1 METNRLTRAL
11 LEYCSVGLP
20 GSSGIKGVAH
30 APLSTFLQ
38 PLRAFVA
45 FSDPF
50 PSEPQLQQGHRHHVS
65 ASAWRSGVLPPSVV
79 AAWFASKRE
88 LLALFL
94 QAYARRFGR
103 QHSTVRRAVA
113 AATSQQML
121 PAPMRSVFSDI
132 VHLVRR
138 GVEQLSSGYS
148 TNRDLVSAPMV
159 QAGQQFLFAF
169 LADLLAMPAIDAL
182 VPIVTAANGGG
193 VQASFTLLAQLVREF
208 LQVHP
213 AGVKHVDTYRL
224 SCTTLP
230 SAWKALT
237 AFVGAQQKTTEE
249 DLLGVAVM
257 ASRFDAQ
264 TQSQSHSH
272 SSLQQQQHHHDEST
286 RRRIELVQ
294 LVTHLW
300 FNYMHLVLGSGSATT
315 AERFAT
321 PPQGGPP
328 PIAPVLLFGA
338 WKAALRPVAAA
349 TRSKITE
356 AVPVAPLP
364 REVSPPSM
372 LRRLLWQL
380 HVSHAL
386 FHAVPQPPPTL
397 PLRPGDPRSDW
408 AADVISKLVW
418 PVLHR
423 LPHDESVLCLRLA
436 ARFIVEIQGL
446 Q

>member
-1 METNRLTRAL
+1 
-11 LEYCSVGLP
+11 
-20 GSSGIKGVAH
+20 
-30 APLSTFLQ
+30 
-38 PLRAFVA
+38 
-45 FSDPF
+45 
-50 PSEPQLQQGHRHHVS
+50 
-65 ASAWRSGVLPPSVV
+65 VV

-88 LLALFL
+88 LLAQFL
-94 QAYARRFGR
+94 QAYTRRFGR
-103 QHSTVRRAVA
+103 QTSAGRRSAT

-182 VPIVTAANGGG
+182 VPAVTAAGGSSG
-193 VQASFTLLAQLVREF
+193 SSVQASFTLLPQLVREF

-230 SAWKALT
+230 SAWKALA

-264 TQSQSHSH
+264 AQSQQHSH
-272 SSLQQQQHHHDEST
+272 SATMQQQHHHDEPT

-300 FNYMHLVLGSGSATT
+300 FNYMHLVLGSGSAAT

-328 PIAPVLLFGA
+328 PIAPALLFGA

-349 TRSKITE
+349 TRSKMIE
-356 AVPVAPLP
+356 AAPVAPLP
-364 REVSPPSM
+364 REVSPPAM

-386 FHAVPQPPPTL
+386 FHAVPQPPPAL
-397 PLRPGDPRSDW
+397 PLRPGDLRSDW

-418 PVLHR
+418 PTLQR
-423 LPHDESVLCLRLA
+423 LPHDESVSTSLRQPVCHCHYCA
-436 ARFIVEIQGL
+436 APR
-446 Q
+446 